1 MTAQQSCLA
10 TSPICPSF
18 PFDYSRIGLAP
29 AGLRVGFFQR
39 WERTLPGFLN
49 AAKNSQFD
57 YSFVI
62 GKSRIRLAQLLPV
75 ILRMIDEVVACLD
88 GSPFAEQI
96 LPLAHCVAAGKSVPL
111 TIVRVVAD
119 REEFS
124 AEEAYLKEWAH
135 AYGARLKVLVSEDTS
150 AAIIA
155 ELEKSPG
162 AIPAMTTH
170 GRTAWGEAIL
180 GSVAF
185 EVLRSAKRPALL
197 YRPQPV
203 SLNPPRKI
211 TTVVAALDGGK
222 FAEAIL
228 PAAAEIALVLKSNLL
243 LLQVLAPE
251 RFTPGNL
258 AAGDVLESSYLR
270 NTAIAVQQRHGILPN
285 WDVLHGEPG
294 DALCRYLCDMP
305 DTLLALTTHA
315 RTGLRRA
322 LFGSIAAHCVRN
334 AGLPMLLYWPP
345 EPSAQPRVASQSDSS
360 ASVFDQLFTD
370 K

>member
-1 MTAQQSCLA
+1 
-10 TSPICPSF
+10 
-18 PFDYSRIGLAP
+18 
-29 AGLRVGFFQR
+29 
-39 WERTLPGFLN
+39 
-49 AAKNSQFD
+49 
-57 YSFVI
+57 
-62 GKSRIRLAQLLPV
+62 
-75 ILRMIDEVVACLD
+75 MIEEVVACLD

-111 TIVRVVAD
+111 TIVRVVAEP
-119 REEFS
+119 EEFS
-124 AEEAYLKEWAH
+124 AEEAYLEEWAR
-135 AYGARLKVLVSEDTS
+135 AYSARLKVLVSKDTS
-150 AAIIA
+150 GAIIA
-155 ELEKSPG
+155 ELEKSLG
-162 AIPAMTTH
+162 AIPAMATH
-170 GRTAWGEAIL
+170 GRTALGEAVM

-203 SLNPPRKI
+203 LLNPPQKI

-228 PAAAEIALVLKSNLL
+228 PAAAEIALLLKSNLL
-243 LLQVLAPE
+243 LLQVLPPQ
-251 RFTPGNL
+251 RFTPARL

-270 NTAIAVQQRHGILPN
+270 KAAIAVEQRHGILPN

-315 RTGLRRA
+315 RTGMKRA
-322 LFGSIAAHCVRN
+322 LFGSIAAHCIRN
-334 AGLPMLLYWPP
+334 AALPMLLYWPP
-345 EPSAQPRVASQSDSS
+345 EPSGESRVALQSDTS
-360 ASVFDQLFTD
+360 ASFSEQPITG